1 MSSPESARVTAARER
16 LERAVAAVEA
26 TRPDVVPRR
35 PRDPAAGHRLRRL
48 APAVTIAVVV
58 ATTVAGIVLGV
69 LAARADDERGRAA
82 SVVAATRSA
91 VATVLTADPRD
102 PERYLA
108 SVRRVSSGEFRRR
121 IDGAAAEITAA
132 VAAQRLP
139 GTGQVV
145 AAGVVG
151 GPGGSGSADDRSPD
165 SRSTVDL
172 LVVAEAT
179 NPSLLGGSAADGRL
193 VLDVRMVHG
202 AQGWTIDRAQL
213 R

>member
-1 MSSPESARVTAARER
+1 MSASESARVTAARER
-16 LERAVAAVEA
+16 VGRAEAAVAATTADTE
-26 TRPDVVPRR
+26 
-35 PRDPAAGHRLRRL
+35 AGHSSGGGGTPRIPRV
-48 APAVTIAVVV
+48 AAVIAIVVMV
-58 ATTVAGIVLGV
+58 TVAVAGVVLTV
-69 LAARADDERGRAA
+69 VSVRADDRRGRAE
-82 SVVAATRSA
+82 SVVAATRAA
-91 VATVLTADPRD
+91 VTTVLTADPRD

-108 SVRRVSSGEFRRR
+108 SVRRVSSGDFLRR

-151 GPGGSGSADDRSPD
+151 DAARS
-165 SRSTVDL
+165 SVDL

-179 NPSLLGGSAADGRL
+179 NPALLGGSATDGRL
-193 VLDVRMVHG
+193 VLDVRMIHG
-202 AQGWTIDRAQL
+202 ARGWTIDRAQL